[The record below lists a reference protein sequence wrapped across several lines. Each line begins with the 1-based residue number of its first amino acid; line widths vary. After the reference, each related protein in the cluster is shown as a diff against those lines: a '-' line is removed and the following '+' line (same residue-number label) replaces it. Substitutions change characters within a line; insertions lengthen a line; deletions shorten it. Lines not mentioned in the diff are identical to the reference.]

1 MNTASLTQNRKPLPW
16 WKNKPGYKPLILL
29 LGLAI
34 FLVMVLSP
42 APDSLLSMVKEKAP
56 AGYSLS
62 KGCDT
67 IVQTVN
73 KKMRPTAFAAYQEAR
88 ASGKPVPAEIEK
100 SLISAEEMAKMAKIM
115 VAILLIAALFWGTE
129 AIPIG
134 GTDMMVA
141 VLMYLFFILPP
152 NEIAKAYFKDAVFF
166 IFGILAVA
174 AGVSKTGL
182 DKRIGLLLLSRIKS
196 TKQFC
201 FIFFPMLAV
210 CAGFLSEHALVA
222 LLIPVVMGIYK
233 ETCRAHG
240 VDKDPALAVL
250 LLLGMCFAANI
261 GGPGS
266 PAAGGRNAVMV
277 GYLTEM
283 GMPISFLQWMKAG
296 LPFVPVMALVCGI
309 YMYIVLKPR
318 FRVPDMNPSVIIK
331 QEAARLPKFKGQ
343 EAIMAVILVVMI
355 FMWITTSKLF
365 GLGGPTLM
373 AVFAMI
379 LARILSWDDIQREV
393 PFDVVGL
400 YAAACAMG
408 AGLKFTG
415 GALWLARGFVGIMPD
430 FLTQGAGLPLGV
442 SIMTGTL
449 TNLMSDGATVSAL
462 GPVVLPM
469 ASLTGVH
476 VWKVG
481 LACAFSSSFAHCL
494 VVGTPNNAIAF
505 GMGKDP
511 ETGERMLDVMDF
523 VKYGVPFWIL
533 CMITMYLWVILG
545 YWTFISW
552 PVIS

>member
-1 MNTASLTQNRKPLPW
+1 MNAAIQIENNEQLAW
-16 WKNKPGYKPLILL
+16 WKNKPGYKPCILL
-29 LGLAI
+29 TGLAI
-34 FLVMVLSP
+34 FLIMVFSP
-42 APDSLLSMVKEKAP
+42 VPGSLLNMVKEKAP
-56 AGYSLS
+56 PGYKLDKS
-62 KGCDT
+62 CAT
-67 IVQTVN
+67 IIQTVN
-73 KKMRPTAFAAYQEAR
+73 KKMRPKAFAAYQEALS
-88 ASGKPVPAEIEK
+88 SGKPVPVEIEEG
-100 SLISAEEMAKMAKIM
+100 LISPEKVAQMAKIM
-115 VAILLIAALFWGTE
+115 IGILLVAALFWGTE
-129 AIPIG
+129 AIPLG
-134 GTDMMVA
+134 GTDIMIA

-152 NEIAKAYFKDAVFF
+152 NEIARAYLKDAVFF

-174 AGVSKTGL
+174 VGVGKTGL

-201 FIFFPMLAV
+201 FIFFPMFAV
-210 CAGFLSEHALVA
+210 SASFLSEHALVA

-240 VDKDPALAVL
+240 VDKDPALAIL
-250 LLLGMCFAANI
+250 LLLGLCFVGNI

-277 GYLTEM
+277 GYLAEM
-283 GMPISFLQWMKAG
+283 GAPISFTQWMVTG
-296 LPFVPVMALVCGI
+296 LPFVPVMAFIGGI
-309 YMYIVLKPR
+309 YLYIVLKPK
-318 FRVPDMNPSVIIK
+318 FKVPDMNPSVIIK
-331 QEAARLPKFKGQ
+331 QEAAKLPKFGGK
-343 EAIMAVILVVMI
+343 EAIMAVILVVTI
-355 FMWITTSKLF
+355 IMWITTSKLF

-373 AVFAMI
+373 AVFAMM
-379 LARILSWDDIQREV
+379 LSRILTWDDIQQDV

-415 GALWLARGFVGIMPD
+415 GALWLARGFVEIMPD
-430 FLTQGAGLPLGV
+430 FLTHGTGLPMGV
-442 SIMTGTL
+442 ALMTGTL

-469 ASLTGVH
+469 ATLTDVH
-476 VWKVG
+476 IWKVG

-505 GMGKDP
+505 GLGKDP

-523 VKYGVPFWIL
+523 VKFGVPFWII
-533 CMITMYLWVILG
+533 CMITMYLWVLVG

-552 PVIS
+552 PA